1 MTTLLPERQ
10 RTSERGLRIMRAAVI
25 AGPGEVRIEEVPL
38 PEPGEGEVRVRM
50 RGCGVCASNLGPWA
64 GPDWM
69 TFPTQPG
76 DLGHEA
82 WGIVDAVGSGVKG
95 LREGD
100 EVATLFYRSYAQ
112 YDVGPA
118 SAVVKLPAS
127 IAGTVFPG
135 EPVACAMNIFRRSD
149 IRPGQRVA
157 IIGIGFLGAILTRLA
172 SLAGAEVVAISRR
185 PFALEVGQM
194 MGAMRTIELDDRTLV
209 REKVDDLLSGNL
221 FERVIEATG
230 KQMPLDVAGDI
241 IAECGRLI
249 IAGYHQDGPRMIDM
263 QQWNW
268 RGIDVV
274 NAHERDQ
281 RIYHRGLRE
290 AVQAVE
296 EGRILLEPLLTHTFS
311 LERLGDALDAT
322 RDRRDGFLK
331 ATVTIA

>member
-10 RTSERGLRIMRAAVI
+10 RTSEHRLRIMRAAVV
-25 AGPGEVRIEEVPL
+25 AAPGEVRIEEVPL
-38 PEPGEGEVRVRM
+38 PEPGFGEVRVKVH
-50 RGCGVCASNLGPWA
+50 GCGVCASNLVPWA
-64 GPDWM
+64 GPEWM

-82 WGIVDAVGSGVKG
+82 WGTVDAVGSGVEG

-100 EVATLFYRSYAQ
+100 AVAALFYRSYAE

-127 IAGTVFPG
+127 IAGSVFPG
-135 EPVACAMNIFRRSD
+135 EPLACAMNILRRSD

-185 PFALEVGQM
+185 PFALEVAQM
-194 MGAMRTIELDDRTLV
+194 MGAMQTIELDDRACV
-209 REKVDDLLSGNL
+209 RDKVSEILSGNL

-230 KQMPLDVAGDI
+230 KQMPLDLAGDI
-241 IAECGRLI
+241 TGERGRLI
-249 IAGYHQDGPRMIDM
+249 IAGYHQDGPRTINM

-268 RGIDVV
+268 RGIDVI

-281 RIYHRGLRE
+281 RVYHRGLRE

-296 EGRILLEPLLTHTFS
+296 EGRILLEPLLTHSFP

-331 ATVTIA
+331 ATVSIA